1 MDKPSSAKKCI
12 NCENL
17 KDCQDSASSW
27 FFLFA
32 GLIATIAIRVVN
44 IAMDFSPFWAKVAW
58 YIGVLGFL
66 VYFLYKYRQHRVMRK
81 FLVGSD
87 IIQKLKKGNIL
98 SAEES
103 KFLSS
108 ILCALRSRKDSTNY
122 FFIFFTSALALL
134 LGIYQDLLR

>member
-1 MDKPSSAKKCI
+1 MDKSSSAKKCV

-27 FFLFA
+27 FFLFT
-32 GLIATIAIRVVN
+32 GLIATIAVRVVN

-58 YIGVLGFL
+58 YIGILGFL
-66 VYFLYKYRQHRVMRK
+66 VYFLYKYRQHRATRRV
-81 FLVGSD
+81 LVKSD
-87 IIQKLKKGNIL
+87 IIQKLEKDSPL
-98 SAEES
+98 SLEES

-108 ILCALRSRKDSTNY
+108 ILCGLRSRKDSTNY

-134 LGIYQDLLR
+134 LGIYQDFLR